1 MVAITIAAPLVRKQ
15 RGQNAP
21 DTENFVFVVAGFA
34 LGSAIALIKVLI
46 KVITQQKLQ
55 DDLDWDG
62 TVALCISSGL
72 GVYLSLKE
80 VIKLFWKIYRN
91 CFPSNYLA

>member
-1 MVAITIAAPLVRKQ
+1 MSLNFLYIWLALMVAVTVAAPLVRKT

-21 DTENFVFVVAGFA
+21 DTENFVVAGFA

-46 KVITQQKLQ
+46 KVITQEKLQ
-55 DDLDWDG
+55 ADLDWDG

-72 GVYLSLKE
+72 GIYLSLKE
-80 VIKLFWKIYRN
+80 VVKLF
-91 CFPSNYLA
+91 